1 MDEKKLKQDYTRLAE
16 KLAQRQVDAE
26 AVKTKVMQL
35 AIETPSW
42 GYGDSGTRFKVF
54 TQPGVARNAYEKIQ
68 DAAMVH
74 KVTGI
79 APTVA
84 IHIPWDWVDD
94 FTALKQHAEKLGVKI
109 GSVNPNLFQDEDYK
123 YGSVTHV
130 DPIVRSKAVDHIL
143 ECIQIAEVVN
153 SKVLSLWLAD
163 GSDYPGQVHF
173 RQRKQRLLE
182 SLQKVYK
189 NLPQD
194 MCLLVEYKLFEPA
207 FYHTDLADWGITYII
222 TKKLGERAKVLVDM
236 GHHAQGTNVE
246 WIVAMLIDEGK
257 LGGFH
262 FNNRKYAD
270 DDLTVGAIN
279 PYEIFLIFNELI
291 DAESDPDV
299 DLDVSY
305 MLDQSHNT
313 KLKIEA
319 TIQSVMFVQETYAK
333 ALTVDRKK
341 LAKARAE
348 NDAVTAEL
356 ALQEAF
362 NTDVTPLLQMA
373 RIEKGLEPDPLVAY
387 KNSGYFEKICEARG
401 AGAGKGWE

>member
-1 MDEKKLKQDYTRLAE
+1 MREKKLKEDYTRLAE
-16 KLAQRQVDAE
+16 KLAERQVDAE
-26 AVKTKVMQL
+26 EVKTKAMKL

-42 GYGDSGTRFKVF
+42 GYGESGTRFKVF
-54 TQPGVARNAYEKIQ
+54 TQPGVARTAYEKIQ
-68 DAAMVH
+68 DAAVVH
-74 KVTGI
+74 KLTGI

-84 IHIPWDWVDD
+84 VHIPWDWVDD
-94 FTALKQHAEKLGVKI
+94 FTALKQHAENLGVKI

-123 YGSVTHV
+123 YGSVTHI
-130 DPIVRSKAVDHIL
+130 DPIVRSKAVEHIL
-143 ECIQIAEVVN
+143 ECIEIAEKVD

-182 SLQKVYK
+182 SLQKVYG
-189 NLPQD
+189 NLSED
-194 MCLLVEYKLFEPA
+194 MRLLIEYKLFEPA
-207 FYHTDLADWGITYII
+207 FYHTDLADWGITYIMA
-222 TKKLGERAKVLVDM
+222 KELGAQAQVLVDM

-279 PYEIFLIFNELI
+279 PYEIFLIFNELV
-291 DAESDPDV
+291 DAENDPDV
-299 DLDVSY
+299 NLNVAY

-319 TIQSVMFVQETYAK
+319 TIQSVIFVQEVYAK

-348 NDAVTAEL
+348 NDAVAAEL

-362 NTDVTPLLQMA
+362 NTDATPLLQMA
-373 RIEKGLEPDPLVAY
+373 RIEKGLDPIPLVAY
-387 KNSGYFEKICEARG
+387 KKSDYFEKICEVRG
-401 AGAGKGWE
+401 VGTGKGWE